1 MSVDYDAWLEE
12 QMKDPEFRAEYEAL
26 DAEETLIQ
34 SLIEARKSAG
44 LTQEELAEKSG
55 VKQSELMELE
65 NGQAEPTLRLLQQ
78 LAQGM
83 GRQVKLVF
91 EPA

>member
-26 DAEETLIQ
+26 DAEWMLIQ

-44 LTQEELAEKSG
+44 LTQEELADKSG

-65 NGQAEPTLRLLQQ
+65 NGQAEPTLRLLLQ

-83 GRQVKLVF
+83 GRRFTLQSI
-91 EPA
+91 